1 MVNKAKEGTEM
12 IANTAK
18 AGGDLMLNTAKAGG
32 NLVTRSRT
40 YSSVVHPEIVQ
51 LTAEQRKK
59 NKAERMKDPFREKH
73 GVRKIF
79 LFSSPEFYFEAVMF
93 FTLLVSTYWVHTYIC
108 ILCTCIKYITYITY
122 TT

>member
-12 IANTAK
+12 IANTAKAGGDLMLNTAK

-51 LTAEQRKK
+51 LTAEQVQMCDLYFFKQK
-59 NKAERMKDPFREKH
+59 TNKHDN
-73 GVRKIF
+73 
-79 LFSSPEFYFEAVMF
+79 
-93 FTLLVSTYWVHTYIC
+93 
-108 ILCTCIKYITYITY
+108 
-122 TT
+122 